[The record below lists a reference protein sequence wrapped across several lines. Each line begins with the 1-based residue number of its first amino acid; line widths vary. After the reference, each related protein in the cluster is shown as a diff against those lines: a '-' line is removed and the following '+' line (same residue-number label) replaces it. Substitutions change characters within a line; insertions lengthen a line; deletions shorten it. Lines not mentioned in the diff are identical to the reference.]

1 MECGVAEEKQIFQ
14 INLSKGVKFEA
25 IRGVKNLQFL

>member
-1 MECGVAEEKQIFQ
+1 VVAEEKQIFQ

-25 IRGVKNLQFL
+25 IGGGKNLQFL